1 MAPVHSAARRAVRA
15 AACPRPGRRTRRACQ
30 PGPGRRGAGSM
41 PAACKI
47 SHTVDGAIVTP
58 SFMSSPWIRRCPHSG
73 FSFARRTTRRAMPA
87 TTGGR
92 PGLRRL
98 LVSYFFA
105 TSLRCQAS
113 SVAGVTGKTS
123 AQRLRGTSRARDEP
137 GPVSRLIPYPAGLP
151 PQDHVLVPEH
161 QQFSIL
167 RQVTAAH
174 QDGQAEHPARKQVH
188 DLEQHPPTQP
198 SPRLACWRTRRS
210 AMQSSIR
217 AAQGSRIAPTAFAG
231 LRARL
236 TFIAW
241 RASVPYQP

>member
-1 MAPVHSAARRAVRA
+1 
-15 AACPRPGRRTRRACQ
+15 
-30 PGPGRRGAGSM
+30 M

-73 FSFARRTTRRAMPA
+73 FSFARRTTRRAMPG

-123 AQRLRGTSRARDEP
+123 AQRPRGTRQRDEP

-151 PQDHVLVPEH
+151 PQDRVLVPEY

-174 QDGQAEHPARKQVH
+174 QDGQAEHPACKQVH
-188 DLEQHPPTQP
+188 DLEQYPPTQP

-217 AAQGSRIAPTAFAG
+217 AAQPCRYLHDEQHIQPPEEDHVHREEVTRQQALG
-231 LRARL
+231 LRAGRC
-236 TFIAW
+236 ARRCPGRGE
-241 RASVPYQP
+241 RAGRAGRGGSAGQSPG

>member
-1 MAPVHSAARRAVRA
+1 MNTRAYSLLRSTVSTCRKSTATIPAAW
-15 AACPRPGRRTRRACQ
+15 ACRNSRQ

-73 FSFARRTTRRAMPA
+73 FSFARRTTRRAMPG

-123 AQRLRGTSRARDEP
+123 AQRLRGTSRASATSQARSA
-137 GPVSRLIPYPAGLP
+137 GSYRTRPACRRRTA
-151 PQDHVLVPEH
+151 
-161 QQFSIL
+161 FSC
-167 RQVTAAH
+167 RRHAT
-174 QDGQAEHPARKQVH
+174 QA
-188 DLEQHPPTQP
+188 HPPAP
-198 SPRLACWRTRRS
+198 NTRGGSCS
-210 AMQSSIR
+210 AAGQSAR
-217 AAQGSRIAPTAFAG
+217 WKGTLVTTTRGRDF
-231 LRARL
+231 RARCSL
-236 TFIAW
+236 PATGSYRMRCHQCRSTSSGTATV
-241 RASVPYQP
+241 SVRSGRCSCRVHR